1 MLPTQAMT
9 SLNFLKAEWLSII
22 FRVREKNKGPIL
34 QTTVYSA
41 RNVGARGFFLRERT
55 SEPGYLVRVYLK
67 HEVPV
72 NVINNPSG
80 KITQV
85 FRKLEKLNMFSSG
98 LSCFEFSCFWN
109 VIRKCFSLFTKIIAT
124 LLRRK

>member
-22 FRVREKNKGPIL
+22 FRVGEKNKGPIL

-85 FRKLEKLNMFSSG
+85 FRKLEICSHQD
-98 LSCFEFSCFWN
+98 
-109 VIRKCFSLFTKIIAT
+109 
-124 LLRRK
+124 